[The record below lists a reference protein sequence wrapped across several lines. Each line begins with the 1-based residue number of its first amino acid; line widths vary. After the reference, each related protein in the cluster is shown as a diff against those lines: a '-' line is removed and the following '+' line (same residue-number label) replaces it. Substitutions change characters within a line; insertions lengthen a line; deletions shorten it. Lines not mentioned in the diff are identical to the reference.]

1 MRVICRIF
9 NRSLAG
15 FEAVLLALYSHET
28 TARGGQSV
36 SVNVPDLSHPSVY
49 HESKE
54 PSKSDATGL
63 HLTVISP
70 SLEPYGT
77 VRSTRRA
84 RIVGVALELY
94 YSKISQMP
102 IRSKM
107 DFCEF
112 CVIWAGLDGSMYPDD
127 EDHTAE
133 VLHSRQISCWVY
145 LTLRTRIIHL
155 IYRYILQN
163 LLKCYKLINFPKIQ

>member
-1 MRVICRIF
+1 MCLLIIRQQFESYVILD
-9 NRSLAG
+9 RSLAG

-28 TARGGQSV
+28 TARGGESV
-36 SVNVPDLSHPSVY
+36 SVNIPDLSHPSIY

-54 PSKSDATGL
+54 PSKGDATGL
-63 HLTVISP
+63 QLAVISP

-107 DFCEF
+107 DFCDF
-112 CVIWAGLDGSMYPDD
+112 CVVWAGLDGSMYGDD
-127 EDHTAE
+127 QDDDAE
-133 VLHSRQISCWVY
+133 V
-145 LTLRTRIIHL
+145 
-155 IYRYILQN
+155 
-163 LLKCYKLINFPKIQ
+163 